1 LPPVYALAL
10 ACVLNTST
18 CQSGYFVLDNRTL
31 EDCQDVVMPQIDSFR
46 TLRRDK
52 SVVKWRAQG
61 CTLKAPQDRKFMG
74 MI

>member
-1 LPPVYALAL
+1 MAPIYVLAL

-18 CQSGYFVLDNRTL
+18 CQEGYFILDNRTF
-31 EDCQDVVMPQIDSFR
+31 EDCEHVVMPQIDGFR
-46 TLRRDK
+46 TVRHDK

-61 CTLKAPQDRKFMG
+61 CTLKAPSDRKFMG